1 MKRPQ
6 SRDQHPVPGL
16 RPKLPVGNGGPPP
29 WVDWIHKLGPI
40 LSAVVTI
47 VALWLGW
54 VYTVQPVYKRALL
67 EESNAR
73 LELQFQDAERK
84 LFAKKVEVT
93 DALRTLS
100 MQKAQ
105 SEDLK
110 GRLLIELKNSETAI
124 RQRIESERALAL
136 TNSKRAEAEIAL
148 RTAGAKLGSLEA
160 EVAVSEKSAEE
171 LRSMV
176 LQQAVFRITGDKFP
190 PCARLA
196 SGMWELNQGDHIG
209 SCIDRLLTAS
219 KDILQ
224 ILPVTEQKRLASI
237 AIEIDQ
243 ANSAAIGKLDEALTK
258 SRSEAL
264 DLQREQEKLLT
275 PTASKSTAAEFAAW
289 QNSTSIFYRKRDE
302 NSSRRFEMAQKILAL
317 NESMIREFEARALGK
332 R

>member
-1 MKRPQ
+1 M
-6 SRDQHPVPGL
+6 PVE
-16 RPKLPVGNGGPPP
+16 NGGPPP

-40 LSAVVTI
+40 FSAVVTI
-47 VALWLGW
+47 VALGLGW

-93 DALRTLS
+93 DALRTLA

-196 SGMWELNQGDHIG
+196 SGMWELKQGDHIG

-264 DLQREQEKLLT
+264 DLQREREKRLT

-302 NSSRRFEMAQKILAL
+302 NSSRRFETAQKILAL

>member
-1 MKRPQ
+1 
-6 SRDQHPVPGL
+6 
-16 RPKLPVGNGGPPP
+16 
-29 WVDWIHKLGPI
+29 
-40 LSAVVTI
+40 
-47 VALWLGW
+47 
-54 VYTVQPVYKRALL
+54 
-67 EESNAR
+67 
-73 LELQFQDAERK
+73 
-84 LFAKKVEVT
+84 
-93 DALRTLS
+93 
-100 MQKAQ
+100 
-105 SEDLK
+105 
-110 GRLLIELKNSETAI
+110 
-124 RQRIESERALAL
+124 
-136 TNSKRAEAEIAL
+136 
-148 RTAGAKLGSLEA
+148 
-160 EVAVSEKSAEE
+160 
-171 LRSMV
+171 MV

-196 SGMWELNQGDHIG
+196 SGMWELKQGDHIG

-264 DLQREQEKLLT
+264 DLQREREKRLT

-302 NSSRRFEMAQKILAL
+302 NSSRRFETAQKILAL